1 MKYRF
6 IAHQF
11 DTETYMRCIY
21 TLPVHSSSKTTEINI
36 HVAVNSFYMIKNRL
50 DL

>member
-11 DTETYMRCIY
+11 DTETYMRCI
-21 TLPVHSSSKTTEINI
+21 
-36 HVAVNSFYMIKNRL
+36 
-50 DL
+50 